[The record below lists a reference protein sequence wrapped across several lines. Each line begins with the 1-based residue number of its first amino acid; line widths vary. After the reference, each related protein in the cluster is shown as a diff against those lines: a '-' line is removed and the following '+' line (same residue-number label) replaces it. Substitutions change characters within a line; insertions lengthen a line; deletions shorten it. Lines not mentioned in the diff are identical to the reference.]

1 MFCHKQVLTP
11 SFTMV
16 CFLQSSSVMEFPPN
30 IPPHSGGM
38 GQHPNSG
45 GQGPP
50 TNTGGNRPSTGTGGN
65 RPPVLV
71 SPQVPQVIIGIFN
84 RALNQNVSTLIDLW
98 CISSLSGK

>member
-1 MFCHKQVLTP
+1 MKIYVLCI
-11 SFTMV
+11 F
-16 CFLQSSSVMEFPPN
+16 QSSSVMEFLPN
-30 IPPHSGGM
+30 IPPHSGGH
-38 GQHPNSG
+38 GQHHTSG

-84 RALNQNVSTLIDLW
+84 RALNQNVSTLIDLT
-98 CISSLSGK
+98 CIGSLSGK